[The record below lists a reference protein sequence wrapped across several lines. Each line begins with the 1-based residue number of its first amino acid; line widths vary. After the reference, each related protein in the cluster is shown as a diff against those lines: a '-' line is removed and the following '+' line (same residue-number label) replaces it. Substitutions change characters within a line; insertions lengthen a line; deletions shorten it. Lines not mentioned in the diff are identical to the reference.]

1 MIAWMPSSYLMF
13 YVYWVYTQILWFNWK
28 KIELAYVNT
37 FKFINKPELKRQLN
51 LMCDA
56 YL

>member
-1 MIAWMPSSYLMF
+1 MYIECTPKFSGS
-13 YVYWVYTQILWFNWK
+13 TEK

-37 FKFINKPELKRQLN
+37 FKFINKLELKSQLS